1 MTLSKQLLENIFKE
15 LKDYIVDL
23 EKMLKSN
30 DNSIIKTNQKI
41 LAEKQSQLVLED
53 ELSNI
58 AGG

>member
-53 ELSNI
+53 ELGNI

>member
-1 MTLSKQLLENIFKE
+1 VTLSKQLLENIFKE

-30 DNSIIKTNQKI
+30 DNSIIKTNQNI

-53 ELSNI
+53 ELGNI